1 MKKLI
6 IASAVAAIICSCASN
21 NTYHISG
28 TVPEEYEAEQI
39 YLMATN
45 MEVLDS
51 AAITDGHFTL
61 KGEAG
66 EEVTE
71 AYLMD
76 NTDVNKVV
84 YYGGVFIE
92 PGKMSVSA
100 TEGSQHLDVTGTKC
114 NDARSAFSK
123 KVKALDDNDDEGY
136 YAAIKESAEENTDN
150 LFGLNQLYQGV
161 LYGSFSGEEAL
172 ELLGQFPEELQ
183 ASKTANG
190 VRAAAEGAIK
200 TAIGKPYIDFS
211 MESIKGEE
219 TISLKSVIENPA
231 NKYVL
236 LDFWASWCGPCMGEV
251 PNLLKAYADYK
262 SKGFE
267 IFGCSLDSDG
277 DSWKKAVSD
286 NKMDWIHVSDL
297 KYWNNAGAEEYGVRS
312 IPANFLIDCSN
323 GTIVA
328 SNLRGSALEEQLAKL
343 LD

>member
-1 MKKLI
+1 MKKILI
-6 IASAVAAIICSCASN
+6 TSAIVAILCACTSKN
-21 NTYHISG
+21 AYQISG
-28 TVPEEYEAEQI
+28 TVPEDYKAEQI
-39 YLMATN
+39 YLLSSN

-51 AAITDGHFTL
+51 AAVTDGHFL
-61 KGEAG
+61 FKGEAG
-66 EEVTE
+66 EEVKD

-76 NTDVNKVV
+76 NTDIEKIV

-92 PGKMSVSA
+92 PGKMTVSA
-100 TEGSQHLDVTGTKC
+100 AEGRQYLEVTGTKC
-114 NDARSAFSK
+114 NDARTAFSRR
-123 KVKALDDNDDEGY
+123 VNALGDDDEEGY
-136 YAAIKESAEENTDN
+136 YAAIKESAEANTDN
-150 LFGLNQLYQGV
+150 IFGLKQLYQGV
-161 LYGSFSGEEAL
+161 LYGAISGEQAL
-172 ELLGQFPEELQ
+172 ELLGQFPENLQ
-183 ASKTANG
+183 ENKTANG

-200 TAIGKPYIDFS
+200 TAVGKPYIDFS
-211 MESIKGEE
+211 MESIKGGE

-251 PNLLKAYADYK
+251 PSLLKAYAKYK

-286 NKMDWIHVSDL
+286 NKMNWIHVSDL
-297 KYWNNAGAEEYGVRS
+297 KYWDNAGAEEYGVRS
-312 IPANFLIDCSN
+312 IPANYLIDCSN

-328 SNLRGSALEEQLAKL
+328 SNLRGSALEEQLAKF

>member
-1 MKKLI
+1 MKRII
-6 IASAVAAIICSCASN
+6 IASVLAAIVCGCASKN
-21 NTYHISG
+21 AYQISG
-28 TVPEEYEAEQI
+28 TVPEGYKSEQI
-39 YLMATN
+39 YLVSTN

-51 AAITDGHFTL
+51 AAIVDGHFTI

-66 EEVTE
+66 DEVKD

-76 NTDVNKVV
+76 NSDVNKIA

-123 KVKALDDNDDEGY
+123 KVNALDDDDEEGY
-136 YAAIKESAEENTDN
+136 YAAIKESAEANTDN
-150 LFGLNQLYQGV
+150 LFGLRQLYEGV
-161 LYGSFSGEEAL
+161 LYGAFSGEEAL
-172 ELLGQFPEELQ
+172 ELLGQFPEDLL
-183 ASKTANG
+183 AIKTAKSIKT
-190 VRAAAEGAIK
+190 AAEGAIR
-200 TAIGKPYIDFS
+200 TAVGKPYIDFS
-211 MESIKGEE
+211 MESIKGGES
-219 TISLKSVIENPA
+219 ISLKSVIENPA

-251 PNLLKAYADYK
+251 PSLLKAYANYK

-286 NKMDWIHVSDL
+286 NKMNWIHVSDL
-297 KYWNNAGAEEYGVRS
+297 KYWDNAGAGEYGVRS

-328 SNLRGSALEEQLAKL
+328 SNLRGSALEEQLAEL

>member
-1 MKKLI
+1 MKRI
-6 IASAVAAIICSCASN
+6 ILVSAIAALLCSCASKN
-21 NTYHISG
+21 AYQISG
-28 TVPEEYEAEQI
+28 TVPEGYEAEQI

-51 AAITDGHFTL
+51 AAIVNRHFTL

-66 EEVTE
+66 EDVKE

-76 NTDVNKVV
+76 NTDVNKIV
-84 YYGGVFIE
+84 YYGGIFIE

-100 TEGSQHLDVTGTKC
+100 IEGSQHLDVTGTKC

-123 KVKALDDNDDEGY
+123 KVYTLDDDDEEGY

-150 LFGLNQLYQGV
+150 LFGLKQLYEGV
-161 LYGSFSGEEAL
+161 LYGAFSGEEAL
-172 ELLGQFPEELQ
+172 ELLGQFPEDLQ

-211 MESIKGEE
+211 MESIKGGD

-251 PNLLKAYADYK
+251 PSLLKAYADYK

-286 NKMDWIHVSDL
+286 NKMNWIHVSDL
-297 KYWNNAGAEEYGVRS
+297 KYWDNAGAEEYGVRS

-343 LD
+343 LN